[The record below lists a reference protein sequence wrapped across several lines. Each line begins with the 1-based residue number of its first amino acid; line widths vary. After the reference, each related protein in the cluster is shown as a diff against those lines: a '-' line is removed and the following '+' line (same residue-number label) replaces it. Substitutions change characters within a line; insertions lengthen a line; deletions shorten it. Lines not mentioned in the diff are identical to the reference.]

1 MKLPRLGLKPAK
13 PRRGRVDRI
22 GLIVERR
29 NAVKSPHV
37 LSKQIDSVSTLHVL
51 IQKHA
56 GMTVLR
62 IVIYD
67 KIV

>member
-1 MKLPRLGLKPAK
+1 M
-13 PRRGRVDRI
+13 
-22 GLIVERR
+22 
-29 NAVKSPHV
+29 VKSPHV